1 MSPRLLAFGAC
12 TLLIFCAVPA
22 RAAMPVPGQSPLE
35 TVDFERH
42 VVALFS
48 KAGCNNGS
56 CHGSFQG
63 KGGFRLSLFGYD
75 ADKDFAAVTR
85 EVMGRRVNAVEPDKS
100 LLLLKATGQIPHE
113 GGVRFAKDSWQYQ
126 VLRSW
131 IADSTTWHRGSGTVA
146 SLILDQPEYVFVT
159 PGGTQQLQVKARYAD
174 GSEEAVTAFSDFR
187 IADDAVAEVSPLG
200 VVKGNRPG
208 DTGLMVSYRG
218 TVQAIRVLVPSPV
231 QAGFKYP
238 DVPTANY
245 IDREVLAKLKQ
256 LNMVPS
262 ELSADAEF
270 LRRVTIDTIGSLPT
284 PDEVRAFL
292 ADQSA
297 DKRARKIDELLAHPL
312 HAALWATKLSDVT
325 GNNTDSLENPVP
337 LKAKRSQQWHDWLRK
352 RIADNV
358 PYDQLVHDILTA
370 TSREGMS
377 PEEWVKMVV
386 KQDEAIDKGFDDS
399 YKDRHT
405 LDLFWRRQQQVQ
417 LEQWGEKVAAA
428 FLGIRLECAQC
439 HKHPTDR
446 WTQVDYRAFAN
457 LFGQV
462 VSGPPSPETRQVVEE
477 INAKRR
483 EQNTGNNNN
492 RLNLIR
498 ETYVAAPVNREPPRN
513 AKAKAKAAPKAVAKA
528 APRSL
533 PHPET
538 NQPLTPKALGGPEL
552 PVELG
557 KDVREALFQ
566 WMRSPDNPYFARS
579 FVNRVW
585 AHYFGVGLVDPVD
598 NFSVAN
604 PPTNARL
611 LDALA
616 RDFVEHNFDLRYI
629 ERTILNSRTYQLS
642 STPNAANQFDKN
654 NFARGYIRPLMA
666 EVVVDVLNSAMGT
679 TENFGNDGRL
689 GAKMVEVGASRLTG
703 GQVNNL
709 MYALRIFGRPPRTTA
724 CDCERAL
731 DPALPQTLFRMTD
744 PAVLDKL
751 TNKNGRLATLLRD
764 KEKTDAQV
772 FEELMFATLSRPP
785 TEAEQAAFAEYCAR
799 ESNRQTAFT
808 DMLWALINT
817 REFILNH

>member
-1 MSPRLLAFGAC
+1 M
-12 TLLIFCAVPA
+12 
-22 RAAMPVPGQSPLE
+22 
-35 TVDFERH
+35 
-42 VVALFS
+42 
-48 KAGCNNGS
+48 
-56 CHGSFQG
+56 
-63 KGGFRLSLFGYD
+63 
-75 ADKDFAAVTR
+75 
-85 EVMGRRVNAVEPDKS
+85 
-100 LLLLKATGQIPHE
+100 
-113 GGVRFAKDSWQYQ
+113 
-126 VLRSW
+126 
-131 IADSTTWHRGSGTVA
+131 
-146 SLILDQPEYVFVT
+146 VF
-159 PGGTQQLQVKARYAD
+159 
-174 GSEEAVTAFSDFR
+174 
-187 IADDAVAEVSPLG
+187 
-200 VVKGNRPG
+200 
-208 DTGLMVSYRG
+208 YRG
-218 TVQAIRVLVPSPV
+218 TVQAVRVLVPAPAP
-231 QAGFKYP
+231 AGFHYP

-245 IDREVLAKLKQ
+245 IDREVVAKLKS

-262 ELSADAEF
+262 DLSSDAEF

-292 ADQSA
+292 ADSSP
-297 DKRARKIDELLAHPL
+297 DKRTRKIDELLAHPL

-325 GNNTDSLENPVP
+325 GNNTDSLENPVQ

-352 RIADNV
+352 RVAENV
-358 PYDQLVHDILTA
+358 PYDEIVRGILTA

-377 PEEWVKMVV
+377 PEEWVNLVV
-386 KQDEAIDKGFDDS
+386 KQDEAIEKGFDDT
-399 YKDRHT
+399 YQDRKT

-462 VSGPPSPETRQVVEE
+462 VFPNAVSPEAKPVADE

-483 EQNTGNNNN
+483 EANAGKNNNQ
-492 RLNLIR
+492 LNVIR
-498 ETYVAAPVNREPPRN
+498 EMYLAPVATPAARAANN
-513 AKAKAKAAPKAVAKA
+513 AKAKAAPKAAAKA
-528 APRSL
+528 PARAL

-538 NQPLTPKALGGPEL
+538 NQPLTPKALGGPEM
-552 PVELG
+552 PIQAD
-557 KDVREALFQ
+557 KDVRGTLFG
-566 WMRSPDNPYFARS
+566 WMRSPKNPYFARS

-629 ERTILNSRTYQLS
+629 ERTILTSRTYQLS
-642 STPNAANQFDKN
+642 STPNATNTFDKN
-654 NFARGYIRPLMA
+654 NFARGYVRPLMA
-666 EVVVDVLNSAMGT
+666 EVVVDVLDAALGT
-679 TENFGNDGRL
+679 SENLGNDGRP
-689 GAKMVEVGASRLTG
+689 GAKMIEVGASRLTG
-703 GQVNNL
+703 NPAANNL

-744 PAVLDKL
+744 PTVLQKL
-751 TNKNGRLATLLRD
+751 TDRNGRLLTLLKD
-764 KEKTDAQV
+764 TTKSDGEV
-772 FEELMFATLSRPP
+772 FEELVLATLSRPP
-785 TEAEQAAFAEYCAR
+785 NEAEQAAFAEFRAR
-799 ESNRQTAFT
+799 EANRQAAFA
-808 DMLWALINT
+808 DVLWALINT

>member
-1 MSPRLLAFGAC
+1 MSCRLLAFGAC
-12 TLLIFCAVPA
+12 MILVFSAIPA
-22 RAAMPVPGQSPLE
+22 RAATPAPGQPPQDS
-35 TVDFERH
+35 VDFERH

-85 EVMGRRVNAVEPDKS
+85 DVGGRRLNTVEPDKS

-113 GGVRFAKDSWQYQ
+113 GGVRFSKESWQYG
-126 VLRSW
+126 VFRKW
-131 IADSTTWHRGSGTVA
+131 IADAAAWHRGSGTVA
-146 SLILDQPEYVFVT
+146 ALILDQPEYVFVK
-159 PGGTQQLQVKARYAD
+159 PGGTQPLKVKARYAD
-174 GSEEAVTAFSDFR
+174 GSEAAVTAFCDFR
-187 IADDAVAEVSPLG
+187 IADDAVAEVNAFGL
-200 VVKGNRPG
+200 VKANRPG

-218 TVQAIRVLVPSPV
+218 TVQAVRVLVPSPV
-231 QAGFKYP
+231 PADFQYP
-238 DVPTANY
+238 DVPAANY
-245 IDREVLAKLKQ
+245 IDREVVAKLKQ

-262 ELSADAEF
+262 ELSSDVEF
-270 LRRVTIDTIGSLPT
+270 LRRVTIDAIGSLPT
-284 PDEVRAFL
+284 PDEVRDFL
-292 ADQSA
+292 ADHSA

-325 GNNTDSLENPVP
+325 GNNTDSLENPVQ
-337 LKAKRSQQWHDWLRK
+337 LKARRSQQWHDWLRK
-352 RIADNV
+352 RVAENV
-358 PYDQLVHDILTA
+358 PYDQIVQGILTA

-386 KQDEAIDKGFDDS
+386 RQDEAIDKGFDDS

-462 VSGPPSPETRQVVEE
+462 VSGPPSPETRQVVDEV
-477 INAKRR
+477 NAKRR

-492 RLNLIR
+492 RLNLVR
-498 ETYVAAPVNREPPRN
+498 ETYIAAPVNRDQQRN
-513 AKAKAKAAPKAVAKA
+513 AKAKAKAAPKSVAKA

-552 PVELG
+552 PVEPG

-604 PPTNARL
+604 PPSNARL

-616 RDFVEHNFDLRYI
+616 RDFVEHNFDIRYI

-642 STPNAANQFDKN
+642 STPNTTNQFDKN
-654 NFARGYIRPLMA
+654 NFAHGYVRPLMA
-666 EVVVDVLNSAMGT
+666 EVVVDVLNSALGT
-679 TENFGNDGRL
+679 SENFGNDGRP

-703 GQVNNL
+703 NAGNL

-744 PAVLDKL
+744 PAVIQKLGDKS
-751 TNKNGRLATLLRD
+751 GRLATLLRD

-772 FEELMFATLSRPP
+772 FEELVLATLSRPP
-785 TEAEQAAFAEYCAR
+785 TDAEQAAFAEYR
-799 ESNRQTAFT
+799 GHESNRQSAFT
-808 DMLWALINT
+808 DTLWALINT

>member
-1 MSPRLLAFGAC
+1 MSSRLLAFGAC
-12 TLLIFCAVPA
+12 TLLAWNGPA
-22 RAAMPVPGQSPLE
+22 RAAESVPGQSALE
-35 TVDFERH
+35 SVDFERH

-113 GGVRFAKDSWQYQ
+113 GGVRFTKESWQYR

-131 IADSTTWHRGSGTVA
+131 IADSARWQQGRGAVA
-146 SLILDQPEYVFVT
+146 SLVLDQPEYVFVT
-159 PGGTQQLQVKARYAD
+159 PGGTQQMQVKARYAD
-174 GSEEAVTAFSDFR
+174 GGEESVTAFCDFR
-187 IADDAVAEVSPLG
+187 VADDAVAEVSPLG
-200 VVKGNRPG
+200 LVKANRPG

-218 TVQAIRVLVPSPV
+218 TVQAVRVLVPSPV
-231 QAGFKYP
+231 PAGFQYP
-238 DVPTANY
+238 DTPATNF
-245 IDREVLAKLKQ
+245 IDREVLAKLKR

-262 ELSADAEF
+262 DLSSDAEF

-358 PYDQLVHDILTA
+358 PYDQIVHGILTA

-377 PEEWVKMVV
+377 PDEWVKMVI

-462 VSGPPSPETRQVVEE
+462 VSGPPSPETRQIVDE

-483 EQNTGNNNN
+483 EANTGNNNN

-498 ETYVAAPVNREPPRN
+498 EAYVAAPVNREPPRN
-513 AKAKAKAAPKAVAKA
+513 AKGKAKAAPKAAAKA
-528 APRSL
+528 APRAL

-538 NQPLTPKALGGPEL
+538 NQPLPPKALGGPEL

-611 LDALA
+611 LDTLA

-642 STPNAANQFDKN
+642 STPNNTNQFDKN
-654 NFARGYIRPLMA
+654 NFAHGYIRPLMA

-679 TENFGNDGRL
+679 SESFGNDGRA

-703 GQVNNL
+703 GNVGNL

-744 PAVLDKL
+744 PAVIDKL
-751 TNKNGRLATLLRD
+751 TNKNGRLAALLRD
-764 KEKTDAQV
+764 KDKTDAQV
-772 FEELMFATLSRPP
+772 FEDLVLATLSRPP
-785 TEAEQAAFAEYCAR
+785 TEAEQAAFAEYRAR

-808 DMLWALINT
+808 DTLWALINT

>member
-1 MSPRLLAFGAC
+1 MSRRLLAFGAC
-12 TLLIFCAVPA
+12 TIVICCAVPA
-22 RAAMPVPGQSPLE
+22 RAAMSVPGQSPLQ

-85 EVMGRRVNAVEPDKS
+85 EAGGRRVNAVEPDKS
-100 LLLLKATGQIPHE
+100 LILLKATGQIPHE
-113 GGVRFAKDSWQYQ
+113 GGVRFVKDSWQYG
-126 VLRSW
+126 VFRSW
-131 IADSTTWHRGSGTVA
+131 IADSANWHRGSGTVA
-146 SLILDQPEYVFVT
+146 ALILDQPEYVFVK

-174 GSEEAVTAFSDFR
+174 GGEESVTAFCDFR
-187 IADDAVAEVSPLG
+187 IADDAVAEVNPLG
-200 VVKGNRPG
+200 VVKANRPG

-218 TVQAIRVLVPSPV
+218 TVQAVRVLVPATVPADF
-231 QAGFKYP
+231 QYP
-238 DVPTANY
+238 DVPAANY
-245 IDREVLAKLKQ
+245 IDREVVAKLKQ

-262 ELSADAEF
+262 ELSSDVEF
-270 LRRVTIDTIGSLPT
+270 LRRVTIDAIGSLPT

-297 DKRARKIDELLAHPL
+297 DKRVRKIDELLAHPL

-325 GNNTDSLENPVP
+325 GNNTDSLENPAQ
-337 LKAKRSQQWHDWLRK
+337 LKARRSQQWHDWLRK
-352 RIADNV
+352 RVAENV
-358 PYDQLVHDILTA
+358 PYDQIVQGILTA

-377 PEEWVKMVV
+377 PEEWVKMVER
-386 KQDEAIDKGFDDS
+386 QDEAIDKGFDDS

-462 VSGPPSPETRQVVEE
+462 VSGPPSPETRQIVDEL
-477 INAKRR
+477 NAKRR

-492 RLNLIR
+492 RLNLVR
-498 ETYVAAPVNREPPRN
+498 ETYIAAPVSREPPKN
-513 AKAKAKAAPKAVAKA
+513 AKAKAKAAPKAAAKA
-528 APRSL
+528 ARSL

-538 NQPLTPKALGGPEL
+538 NQPLPPKALGGPVL
-552 PVELG
+552 PVEPG
-557 KDVREALFQ
+557 KDVRAALFL

-616 RDFVEHNFDLRYI
+616 RDFIEHNFDLRYI

-642 STPNAANQFDKN
+642 STPNATNQFDKN
-654 NFARGYIRPLMA
+654 NFAHGYVRPLMA
-666 EVVVDVLNSAMGT
+666 EVVVDVLNSALGT
-679 TENFGNDGRL
+679 SESFGNDGRP

-703 GQVNNL
+703 GNAGNL

-731 DPALPQTLFRMTD
+731 DPALPQTLFRMID
-744 PAVLDKL
+744 PAVIQKLSDKG
-751 TNKNGRLATLLRD
+751 GRLATLLRD

-772 FEELMFATLSRPP
+772 FEELVLATFSRPP
-785 TEAEQAAFAEYCAR
+785 TDAEQAAFAEYRAR

-808 DMLWALINT
+808 DTLWALINT